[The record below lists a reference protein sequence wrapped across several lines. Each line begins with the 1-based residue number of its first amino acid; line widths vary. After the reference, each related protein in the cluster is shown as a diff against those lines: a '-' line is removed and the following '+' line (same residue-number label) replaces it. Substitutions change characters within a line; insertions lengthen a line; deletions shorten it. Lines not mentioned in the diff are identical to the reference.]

1 MCWVSWSTQQP
12 CPNMRSSV
20 LAVWHL
26 SCRDIG
32 RDSNASGA
40 GLFCSCG
47 RLWTD
52 AGLLETPV
60 YNAKSLIEFHMVCCR
75 MRFTG
80 PPRSTLSG
88 AALEAGVDTD
98 TLASVSE
105 QNFFGELTA
114 QAELVHL

>member
-1 MCWVSWSTQQP
+1 MQ
-12 CPNMRSSV
+12 
-20 LAVWHL
+20 
-26 SCRDIG
+26 I
-32 RDSNASGA
+32 
-40 GLFCSCG
+40 CG
-47 RLWTD
+47 RLLR
-52 AGLLETPV
+52 AGQHPCLNDELV
-60 YNAKSLIEFHMVCCR
+60 LCR